1 MLNVGKITAN
11 IGRSAKGIASKVATP
26 AKAAAKTVATG
37 VANSPVGAA
46 KTYNEA
52 VFESLGWF
60 GKKLSKLKVGEV
72 MNILVTAF
80 GTAIVAPIFI
90 AFNPLSKKDKESKLY
105 SALRQPISAVIAVAA
120 QLSVVKASNNALE
133 KYASTGVVDNMDLR
147 DAPKASYLKKLI
159 KMENPAIKKDDLAAE
174 IAKRQENA
182 FQKAIARETENFKN
196 VKGKDNILNIL
207 TKENSI
213 SVKDYTSKLEELAK
227 AKKAEG
233 AKESLRTL
241 KKQLK
246 DGVEDAVL
254 ADTKKAI
261 QDKAEELVR
270 DGKCANLEDALR
282 QETIKKY
289 VNAKIAKAGDVLSS
303 NKSYIGIALG
313 LATLPVTC
321 GILNW
326 AYPRI
331 VEKFFP
337 SLANS
342 KKESE
347 AKKAEA
353 EAQPS
358 VQKTDKEA
366 C

>member
-1 MLNVGKITAN
+1 MLNVRKITAN
-11 IGRSAKGIASKVATP
+11 IGSSAKGIASKVATP
-26 AKAAAKTVATG
+26 VKAAAKNVVT
-37 VANSPVGAA
+37 GAA
-46 KTYNEA
+46 KGTGVPVKSYDEA
-52 VFESLGWF
+52 VLNSLGWF
-60 GKKLSKLKVGEV
+60 GKNLSKLKVDEKL
-72 MNILVTAF
+72 NIIVTAV

-90 AFNPLSKKDKESKLY
+90 AFNPLSKKDKESKMY

-120 QLSVVKASNNALE
+120 QLGVVNLTNHALD
-133 KYASTGVVDNMDLR
+133 KYASTGVVNAMDLR
-147 DAPKASYLKKLI
+147 DKPAESYLQKLI
-159 KMENPAIKKDDLAAE
+159 KMKNPNIKKGDLAAE
-174 IAKRQENA
+174 IAKRQESA
-182 FQKAIARETENFKN
+182 FKKAIACETENFKN
-196 VKGKDNILNIL
+196 VETKNILDIL

-213 SVKDYTSKLEELAK
+213 SVKDHTNKLEELAK

-233 AKESLRTL
+233 AKESLRVL

-254 ADTKKAI
+254 ADTKNVIKEN
-261 QDKAEELVR
+261 AEKLVR
-270 DGKCANLEDALR
+270 DGKCANFDDALR
-282 QETIKKY
+282 QETIKKF
-289 VNAKIAKAGDVLSS
+289 VSAKIAKASDMLNC
-303 NKSYIGIALG
+303 NKNYIGIALG

-358 VQKTDKEA
+358 VQKTNKEA